1 MSLAEELTPTSASP
15 DSKQLRLP
23 NKSINSEYLYS
34 ILLAIRDMDGI
45 IKSLQRSDDIRPKL
59 MARQIINR
67 ILDDEIKYSLLDKFN
82 LGLEQIENGE
92 GDDYV
97 KGARVIAFSQDA
109 VGEVNSY
116 LDEYFGL
123 HKGQVIGDV

>member
-82 LGLEQIENGE
+82 QGLEQIENGE